1 MSYAYEIC
9 HMSYAYEICHMHM
22 KYVICFSLFSPCRRS
37 KKWDIKVCR
46 KVVHDFLFK
55 VLQKVKKAPTTS
67 SFVLHL
73 WTSLAHDIQYT
84 HTRA

>member
-1 MSYAYEIC
+1 MSYA
-9 HMSYAYEICHMHM
+9 
-22 KYVICFSLFSPCRRS
+22 
-37 KKWDIKVCR
+37 
-46 KVVHDFLFK
+46 FLFFRRVDDPK
-55 VLQKVKKAPTTS
+55 SDAKKCAEKCAEKWYTTFYSKCFGQDRKSRKPSNPS